1 MADIKKNRII
11 VFESEGI
18 GSQAFSICCLNLS
31 IKGYSTSELLPLLWL
46 SLSLSNDRVASILL
60 YQSKQTIQ

>member
-1 MADIKKNRII
+1 MVLERISIGMPIPRKMADIKKNRII

-31 IKGYSTSELLPLLWL
+31 IKGYSTSELLPLL
-46 SLSLSNDRVASILL
+46 
-60 YQSKQTIQ
+60 